1 MGMEDA
7 GLTCGAVCVYP
18 NRVAECVEALKR
30 FKPKQNKQNKQ
41 INDSQVCW
49 GAQNVRTKTN
59 QNKETNK
66 QTNILNR
73 VAYVNASM

>member
-1 MGMEDA
+1 MI
-7 GLTCGAVCVYP
+7 
-18 NRVAECVEALKR
+18 AECVEVLKSSKR
-30 FKPKQNKQNKQ
+30 TKETKT
-41 INDSQVCW
+41 NDSRVCW
-49 GAQNVRTKTN
+49 GAQNVQTKTN